1 MENEISNEY
10 IENAI
15 NKLEKFFGVK
25 EEISSKRLFSL
36 MKSDKVKES
45 MKMIAQQLDL
55 PIDVNIVNVP
65 SDYRTQSDDNQFHST
80 HLARVSQRGS
90 GSEGITAQV
99 SIPGNLPSFGSTALN
114 SYPINVKISENCTE
128 HPVVFSMVMAHEL
141 SHVLLHSLRHAEKD
155 NEFYTDIVAMMLG
168 FKTIFRNGRKIT
180 TAKEEH
186 GLMSTTIRTTT
197 TTYGYLSD
205 EQFNFA
211 KNKIN
216 LIFKKNHG
224 RKKLLLK
231 DVKKFKKILSK
242 YKITFFRFSKFI
254 EYLSK
259 NRNENISE
267 DDGKKIMMFF
277 QPGYIG
283 DFESFIKQNV
293 QKINKVETFCKELFH
308 YTNPNLNQMM
318 NCTRELE
325 NKTRDLKKKLTSLR
339 QDVRMLKTHI
349 NFTYRIKVFF
359 SQIWQRLTERSR

>member
-1 MENEISNEY
+1 MENKISNEY
-10 IENAI
+10 IENVI

-25 EEISSKRLFSL
+25 EEISSKELFSL
-36 MKSDKVKES
+36 MKNGKVKKS

-55 PIDVNIVNVP
+55 PIDINIVNVP
-65 SDYRTQSDDNQFHST
+65 SDYRTQSGDNQFHST
-80 HLARVSQRGS
+80 HLARVSQHGS

-99 SIPGNLPSFGSTALN
+99 NIPGNLPFFGSTALN
-114 SYPINVKISENCTE
+114 GYPINVKISKNCTE

-168 FKTIFRNGRKIT
+168 FQTIFQNGRKIIT
-180 TAKEEH
+180 TKEEH
-186 GLMSTTIRTTT
+186 GFMSTTIRTTT

-216 LIFKKNHG
+216 LIFKKNRG
-224 RKKLLLK
+224 REKFLLK
-231 DVKKFKKILSK
+231 EVEKFKKALSK
-242 YKITFFRFSKFI
+242 YNITFFRFSKFI

-259 NRNENISE
+259 NRSENISV

-277 QPGYIG
+277 QPGYNG
-283 DFESFIKQNV
+283 DFKSSIKQNV

-308 YTNPNLNQMM
+308 YTDQNLNQMI
-318 NCTRELE
+318 NYTRELE
-325 NKTRDLKKKLTSLR
+325 TETRDLKNKLTSLR
-339 QDVRMLKTHI
+339 QDVRMLKKHI
-349 NFTYRIKVFF
+349 RFTYRIKVFSVKF
-359 SQIWQRLTERSR
+359 GRD

>member
-36 MKSDKVKES
+36 IRSGKVRES

-65 SDYRTQSDDNQFHST
+65 SDYRTRSDDNQFHST

-99 SIPGNLPSFGSTALN
+99 SIPGNLPFFGSTALN
-114 SYPINVKISENCTE
+114 SYPINVKISKNCTE
-128 HPVVFSMVMAHEL
+128 HPVVFSMIIAHEL
-141 SHVLLHSLRHAEKD
+141 SHVLLHSLRHTEKD

-180 TAKEEH
+180 TTKEDH

-216 LIFKKNHG
+216 LIFRKNQG
-224 RKKLLLK
+224 SKKLLLK
-231 DVKKFKKILSK
+231 EVKKFKKVLSK
-242 YKITFFRFSKFI
+242 YNATFFGFSKFI

-259 NRNENISE
+259 NHGKNISG
-267 DDGKKIMMFF
+267 DNGKKIMMFF
-277 QPGYIG
+277 QPGYID
-283 DFESFIKQNV
+283 DFEAFIKQNA
-293 QKINKVETFCKELFH
+293 QKINKVETFCKKLFH
-308 YTNPNLNQMM
+308 YTEQNLNQMM
-318 NCTRELE
+318 NYTRELE
-325 NKTRDLKKKLTSLR
+325 SETKDLKNKLTSLR
-339 QDVRMLKTHI
+339 QDAGTLKIHI
-349 NFTYRIKVFF
+349 NFAYRIKVFF
-359 SQIWQRLTERSR
+359 CAIYNVRYD